1 MGDRRYEFRKPCT
14 DSVEVQWQDQK
25 GRARKDLGSLE
36 DISITGACV
45 HLAYPVSFGT
55 RLRIIYQSREFRGKV
70 RYCVLRS
77 GEHVIGVKFD
87 PDCEWSPEP
96 VQSGPGLSP
105 GGN

>member
-25 GRARKDLGSLE
+25 GRARKDLGNLE
-36 DISITGACV
+36 DISITGLCL
-45 HLAYPVSFGT
+45 HLAHPISFGT
-55 RLRIIYQSREFRGKV
+55 RLRIVYQSHEFRGKV

-87 PDCEWSPEP
+87 PGCEWSPELATSG
-96 VQSGPGLSP
+96 VQGAPNES
-105 GGN
+105 